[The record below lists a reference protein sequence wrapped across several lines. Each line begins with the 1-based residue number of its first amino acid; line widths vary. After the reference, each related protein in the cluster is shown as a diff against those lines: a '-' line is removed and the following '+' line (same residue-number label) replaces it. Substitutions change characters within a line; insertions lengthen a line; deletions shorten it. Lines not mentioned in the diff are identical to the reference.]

1 MNIKKRLLISLLL
14 LGLVFT
20 FTGALFASS
29 QVVLDPDRHILYQ
42 NFTADEV
49 LKAFNADRTRDE
61 NKFEDV
67 KVAVLGRVSSLSAGN
82 VGLKLGSI
90 DSKYQSVIECT
101 SLDLDVVNDFKAL
114 KPGDRVILYGEVS
127 AGLFGASPTMRV
139 EDLKIT
145 DEEPKNDKIYST
157 VNGSDIDTSN
167 MVSYNIGDRVEFTV
181 PAEWKTVAHDLTKED
196 LGSIPG
202 YQFRLNEIR
211 GKQTA
216 SPESFF
222 VCYFD
227 NDLLQNASD
236 KAKTDQIEEAIIRNI
251 LKKDSITGFPLKKET
266 TYYGTKYQYYQ
277 DAYQDKMGNGYH
289 MEFVFEADGTDGVV
303 VYLYVYKDQTHLD
316 EIIAVMRFLK

>member
-49 LKAFNADRTRDE
+49 LKAFNADRTRAE

-114 KPGDRVILYGEVS
+114 KPGDRVILYGEIE
-127 AGLFGASPTMRV
+127 GRG
-139 EDLKIT
+139 I
-145 DEEPKNDKIYST
+145 
-157 VNGSDIDTSN
+157 
-167 MVSYNIGDRVEFTV
+167 EF
-181 PAEWKTVAHDLTKED
+181 L
-196 LGSIPG
+196 
-202 YQFRLNEIR
+202 
-211 GKQTA
+211 
-216 SPESFF
+216 
-222 VCYFD
+222 
-227 NDLLQNASD
+227 
-236 KAKTDQIEEAIIRNI
+236 
-251 LKKDSITGFPLKKET
+251 
-266 TYYGTKYQYYQ
+266 
-277 DAYQDKMGNGYH
+277 
-289 MEFVFEADGTDGVV
+289 
-303 VYLYVYKDQTHLD
+303 
-316 EIIAVMRFLK
+316 